1 MPGTLAPLRTRG
13 RVWNIKFHIHCDVK
27 LRNFFVRMD
36 SKIRISLLRKWAQD
50 DLPVAQGH
58 LVLAL
63 QRNHA
68 PGLKAGEYY
77 APEGFQ
83 RSHWNSDRW
92 FGSCVVCAFW
102 EVPLPSMWDA
112 RVCGSLDFK
121 EKERVEIREIQLTVR
136 YVFNRGHF
144 PHSVHLRLT

>member
-1 MPGTLAPLRTRG
+1 
-13 RVWNIKFHIHCDVK
+13 
-27 LRNFFVRMD
+27 MD

-50 DLPVAQGH
+50 DLPVAEGH

-83 RSHWNSDRW
+83 RSH
-92 FGSCVVCAFW
+92 
-102 EVPLPSMWDA
+102 
-112 RVCGSLDFK
+112 
-121 EKERVEIREIQLTVR
+121 
-136 YVFNRGHF
+136 
-144 PHSVHLRLT
+144 